1 MAVIEKEQ
9 ISLKQ
14 IFAILVLCR
23 ILEALTFLPI
33 IGAGSYGGS
42 AGRDVWIS
50 MILAAPMSLVAM
62 GLILYLGK
70 KHKGKSLI
78 EYMQTL
84 LGRLPGRM
92 LGLLYIWFFLQSAA
106 MVLRDIGELFTN
118 TVMIETP
125 ILALIIAVSVIVIV
139 VVRGGSEAIG
149 RMAELILPIVLI
161 SILFM
166 SILILPEVDLR
177 NFLPV
182 MANGMTP
189 VLISALY
196 ALSRQTELLI
206 LAMTLPYVANYTKVA
221 GYAAAAVL
229 ASNAF
234 IVLIIIVVG
243 GVFTVFQADAHVTFK
258 FFSVLRLISIGD
270 FLERI
275 DAIALA
281 IWMGAGVIRASAFI
295 YCTLLGSS
303 QIFNLKDYRSCI
315 VPLLSMAVPLS
326 ILLYD
331 NITERVDYVSGSD
344 GPYSLFF
351 LVIIPAFLL
360 FVHSIRCVLNRYKGS
375 RIPG

>member
-1 MAVIEKEQ
+1 MAAIEKGRL
-9 ISLKQ
+9 SLKQ
-14 IFAILVLCR
+14 IFAILVLSR

-33 IGAGSYGGS
+33 IGAGSYGGN

-50 MILAAPMSLVAM
+50 MLLAMPMSLSAM
-62 GLILYLGK
+62 GLILYLGN
-70 KHKGKSLI
+70 KHKGKTLI

-84 LGRLPGRM
+84 LGSLPGRI

-125 ILALIIAVSVIVIV
+125 ILVLIIAVSVIVIV
-139 VVRGGSEAIG
+139 VVRGGPETIG
-149 RMAELILPIVLI
+149 RMSELILPIVLI
-161 SILFM
+161 SLLLV
-166 SILILPEVDLR
+166 SIFILPEVDIR
-177 NFLPV
+177 YFLPV
-182 MANGMTP
+182 MAGGMNP
-189 VLISALY
+189 VFISALY

-206 LAMTLPYVANYTKVA
+206 FAMTLPYISNKTKA
-221 GYAAAAVL
+221 IWYAAAAVVF
-229 ASNAF
+229 SNSL
-234 IVLIIIVVG
+234 IVLVIIIVG
-243 GVFTVFQADAHVTFK
+243 GVFTISQADTHVVFE

-281 IWMGAGVIRASAFI
+281 VWMGAGVIRASAFI
-295 YCTLLGSS
+295 YCTVLGSS
-303 QIFNLKDYRSCI
+303 QVFCLKDYRSSI

-331 NITERVDYVSGSD
+331 NTREQAEYVGGSD

-351 LVIIPAFLL
+351 LVVIPVFLL
-360 FVHSIRCVLNRYKGS
+360 FVHIIKSAWNKHKSG
-375 RIPG
+375 